1 MARIAVIDLDPANT
15 DWFQL
20 LASAGLEVELV
31 VEPAEISSQARLVVV
46 HAGSRISAAE
56 ETCWQLR
63 DILPSLP
70 VVTAS
75 PGTYASEGARL
86 ITAGARDHVRLP
98 AHPQD
103 LRFRIEAHLSYARDQ
118 ISEPPLVELQLDDA
132 SSPASLQDILSTL
145 VYSLSHPVLALGRDG
160 RLLLFNPAA
169 ERLLGCTRQAAIQD
183 HVIGDFFADPT
194 EVPRLERA
202 LATRKP
208 GEAYSNDV
216 RVRTLIGEHVPV
228 RFYGAAV
235 RGPKGRVVGYVCLL
249 QDMRELNTMSQRLV
263 ETTRQLI
270 ETEVRA
276 KEAIGGRN
284 MAHELNQPLT
294 VAMGSIELLST
305 RGDLPADVLERLERT
320 YVQLRRMA
328 DLVRELPYERHS
340 KVSGASL
347 TNSSNS

>member
-1 MARIAVIDLDPANT
+1 MARIAVIDLDPSST

-31 VEPAEISSQARLVVV
+31 VEPAEISSQARLVLV

-103 LRFRIEAHLSYARDQ
+103 LRFRVEAHLSYARDQ
-118 ISEPPLVELQLDDA
+118 ATALPGEELQATDLVT
-132 SSPASLQDILSTL
+132 PAPLEDILTTL
-145 VYSLSHPVLALGRDG
+145 VHSLSHPVLALDRSG
-160 RLLLFNPAA
+160 RLLVFNPAA
-169 ERLLGCTRQAAIQD
+169 ERLLGCSRQAALQE
-183 HVIGDFFADPT
+183 HVISDFFADPT
-194 EVPRLERA
+194 EVPCLERA
-202 LATRKP
+202 LAARKP

-235 RGPKGRVVGYVCLL
+235 RSAAGRVVAYVCLL
-249 QDMRELNTMSQRLV
+249 QDMRELNTMSQRLE

-294 VAMGSIELLST
+294 VAMGSIELIT
-305 RGDLPADVLERLERT
+305 ARGDIAPDVVRRLERT
-320 YVQLRRMA
+320 YDQLRRMA

-340 KVSGASL
+340 KAPTPSIPP
-347 TNSSNS
+347 SSNS

>member
-1 MARIAVIDLDPANT
+1 MARIAVIDLDPAST

-31 VEPAEISSQARLVVV
+31 VEPAEISSQAQLVLV

-63 DILPSLP
+63 DILPSMP

-86 ITAGARDHVRLP
+86 VAAGARDHVRLP

-103 LRFRIEAHLSYARDQ
+103 LRHRIEAHLSYARESVSGPELAELRE
-118 ISEPPLVELQLDDA
+118 SEGTMSVPMMDMLSVLV
-132 SSPASLQDILSTL
+132 S
-145 VYSLSHPVLALGRDG
+145 SLSHPVLAIDRAGH
-160 RLLLFNPAA
+160 LLLFNPAA
-169 ERLLGCTRQAAIQD
+169 ERLLGCPRQAAMQD
-183 HVIGDFFADPT
+183 HVVGDFFADPS

-202 LATRKP
+202 LSARKP

-216 RVRTLIGEHVPV
+216 RVRTMIGEHVPV

-235 RGPKGRVVGYVCLL
+235 RSAQGRVVAFVCLL
-249 QDMRELNTMSQRLV
+249 QAMRELNTMSRRLE

-305 RGDLPADVLERLERT
+305 RGDLNPDVLQRLDRA
-320 YVQLRRMA
+320 YDQLRRMA

-340 KVSGASL
+340 MVAAPPIS
-347 TNSSNS
+347 NSSNS

>member
-1 MARIAVIDLDPANT
+1 MARIAVIDLDPAST

-20 LASAGLEVELV
+20 LASAGLEIELV
-31 VEPAEISSQARLVVV
+31 VEPAEISSQARLVLV
-46 HAGSRISAAE
+46 HAGSRVSAAE

-63 DILPSLP
+63 DVLPTLP

-86 ITAGARDHVRLP
+86 IAAGARDHVRLP

-103 LRFRIEAHLSYARDQ
+103 LRFRIEAHLSYARDRVDD
-118 ISEPPLVELQLDDA
+118 PPPDKLELSRGGGQTSLV
-132 SSPASLQDILSTL
+132 DILSSL
-145 VYSLSHPVLALGRDG
+145 VQALSHPVLALDRTGS
-160 RLLLFNPAA
+160 LLLFNPAA
-169 ERLLGCTRQAAIQD
+169 ERLLGCSRQAALEE
-183 HVIGDFFADPT
+183 HVISDFFADPT

-202 LATRKP
+202 LAARKH

-216 RVRTLIGEHVPV
+216 RVRTLIGEHLPV
-228 RFYGAAV
+228 RFYGSAV
-235 RGPKGRVVGYVCLL
+235 RNDDGRVVAYVCLL
-249 QDMRELNTMSQRLV
+249 QDMRELNAMSKRLG

-276 KEAIGGRN
+276 SEAIGGRN

-294 VAMGSIELLST
+294 VAMGSIELLSA
-305 RGDLPADVLERLERT
+305 RGDLPEEVTKRLERT
-320 YVQLRRMA
+320 YDQLRRMA

-340 KVSGASL
+340 KVP
-347 TNSSNS
+347 NSPISHPPKP